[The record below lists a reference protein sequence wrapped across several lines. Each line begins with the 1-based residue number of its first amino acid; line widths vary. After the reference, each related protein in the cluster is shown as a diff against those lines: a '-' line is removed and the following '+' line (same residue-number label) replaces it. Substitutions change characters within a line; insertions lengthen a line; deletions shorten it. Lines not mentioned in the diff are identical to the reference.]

1 MENDTHLHLPM
12 GRGGEMMIDWDNFFH
27 IGLSSYG
34 LVIEGYFGDVYL
46 PYRALILAVLV
57 IAGRKAWK
65 RWHNGRK

>member
-1 MENDTHLHLPM
+1 
-12 GRGGEMMIDWDNFFH
+12 MIDWDNFFN

-46 PYRALILAVLV
+46 PYRALILAVLI

-65 RWHNGRK
+65 MWKNR

>member
-1 MENDTHLHLPM
+1 
-12 GRGGEMMIDWDNFFH
+12 MIEWDNLFNV
-27 IGLSSYG
+27 GLSSYG

-65 RWHNGRK
+65 MWKNR